1 MVYEALAPAF
11 EQVYTET
18 SSASEALAMADDE
31 LERMLS
37 DADWADE
44 ATLIEGYRTIDIEFE
59 IGEGNHSI
67 YVDGDLHSTLIK
79 GETTIDSYTGCLSS
93 YSIETSF
100 NCSLT
105 GMIPNQEHNIVVNDS
120 TGTIYESMRFLA
132 SKIFCLNRAVLAEF
146 CLRLVR
152 LFSL

>member
-18 SSASEALAMADDE
+18 SSASDALAMADDE

-37 DADWADE
+37 EADWADE
-44 ATLIEGYRTIDIEFE
+44 VTLIEGYRTTDIEFE
-59 IGEGNHSI
+59 IGEGDHSI
-67 YVDGDLHSTLIK
+67 YLDGELHSTLIQ

-93 YSIETSF
+93 YSTETNF

-105 GMIPNQEHNIVVNDS
+105 GMIPNQEHNIVAVS
-120 TGTIYESMRFLA
+120 YTHLTLPTICS
-132 SKIFCLNRAVLAEF
+132 V
-146 CLRLVR
+146 
-152 LFSL
+152 